1 MLLPLSFRR
10 APPHTLA
17 LFLACLWHE
26 ANRAEATHLAHTFT
40 AGGERLTGG
49 WMGGRAGSGA
59 GGG

>member
-26 ANRAEATHLAHTFT
+26 ANRAEASHLAHTVT
-40 AGGERLTGG
+40 AGGERLTGRAG
-49 WMGGRAGSGA
+49 GQRVGGRE
-59 GGG
+59 